1 MIVVMILRL
10 FCHNFRTKALRF
22 NHLFL
27 KVTNEKL
34 PSYLLIISI
43 LCRAASVVDL
53 FLILSFFN
61 AVDSQEYFR
70 IEKTSTWLVIFT
82 VDAHKNINNLK
93 IISNNF

>member
-10 FCHNFRTKALRF
+10 FCHNFITKALRF
-22 NHLFL
+22 NHL
-27 KVTNEKL
+27 
-34 PSYLLIISI
+34 SYLLIISI
-43 LCRAASVVDL
+43 LYRAASVVDF